1 MTRLLLALTLL
12 FTTCTTGFSQEL
24 LCTVKILD
32 NQIQLTN
39 KKIFRTLE
47 LALTEYMNNTKW
59 TDEKVMPEER
69 IECNLQIILSSY
81 DVSTNNFQG
90 TLQVQSTRPI
100 YGTSYNSMVFN
111 FLDENINFDYAEFQR
126 MSFNQNVYTDNL
138 TSLFAFYAY
147 YIIGL
152 DYDSFGYLGGTPYF
166 QKALQIANNAQ
177 PSSLAG
183 WQPFERNLRSRYNLI
198 DNILN
203 ERFKPIREAYYKY
216 HRLGLD
222 VMTKTPE
229 AARKSIFESIQLVQ
243 KIFKIA
249 PNTVMI
255 IMFFEAKSD
264 ELVNIYKNAPSIEK
278 PKVIE
283 LLSEINIANI
293 NKYEKIR

>member
-126 MSFNQNVYTDNL
+126 MSFN
-138 TSLFAFYAY
+138 
-147 YIIGL
+147 
-152 DYDSFGYLGGTPYF
+152 
-166 QKALQIANNAQ
+166 
-177 PSSLAG
+177 
-183 WQPFERNLRSRYNLI
+183 
-198 DNILN
+198 
-203 ERFKPIREAYYKY
+203 
-216 HRLGLD
+216 
-222 VMTKTPE
+222 
-229 AARKSIFESIQLVQ
+229 
-243 KIFKIA
+243 
-249 PNTVMI
+249 
-255 IMFFEAKSD
+255 
-264 ELVNIYKNAPSIEK
+264 
-278 PKVIE
+278 
-283 LLSEINIANI
+283 
-293 NKYEKIR
+293 